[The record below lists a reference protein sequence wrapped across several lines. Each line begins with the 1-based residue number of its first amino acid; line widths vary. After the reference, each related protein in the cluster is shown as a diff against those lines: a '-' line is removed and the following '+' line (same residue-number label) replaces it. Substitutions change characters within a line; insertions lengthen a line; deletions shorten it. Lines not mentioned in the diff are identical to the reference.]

1 MLNLTGISMNT
12 RNGSREALAKIDTAI
27 DSVSR
32 ERGAVGAIMNRLEYT
47 LNFTESAIESV
58 TALESTLR
66 DADYALE
73 ATGLARTQIL
83 GQMSQ
88 MAMINSRVP
97 VQTVMSLLAA

>member
-1 MLNLTGISMNT
+1 VFRVNEVPS
-12 RNGSREALAKIDTAI
+12 
-27 DSVSR
+27 
-32 ERGAVGAIMNRLEYT
+32 AIMNRLEYT

-58 TALESTLR
+58 TASASTLR

-88 MAMINSRVP
+88 MAMIDSRVP